1 MLVFFLFFMG
11 ANGAQSIIREHEQ
24 GTLARLFTTPTNQT
38 QILGGK
44 FTSVFLTITIQ
55 AVMLLAVSTAL
66 FGIQWGQPWTVTLVT
81 VGLLLVAAG
90 FGILVMSFVQNTRQ
104 TGPVLGGVLTITG
117 MLGGL
122 FTNGIPNL
130 PKALDTARLAMPQGW
145 AMRAW
150 ELSLAGAAPN
160 EVLLPVFVMLGLGA
174 VFFGIGALIFHRRF
188 A

>member
-1 MLVFFLFFMG
+1 L
-11 ANGAQSIIREHEQ
+11 
-24 GTLARLFTTPTNQT
+24 
-38 QILGGK
+38 
-44 FTSVFLTITIQ
+44 
-55 AVMLLAVSTAL
+55 
-66 FGIQWGQPWTVTLVT
+66 TVTLVT
-81 VGLLLVAAG
+81 AGVLVVAAG
-90 FGILVMSFVQNTRQ
+90 FGILVISFVQNTRQ

-130 PKALDTARLAMPQGW
+130 PEALDTARLAMPQGW

-150 ELSLAGAAPN
+150 ELSLAGASPN
-160 EVLLPVFVMLGLGA
+160 EVLLPVFMMLGLGA